1 MSYLYDTQRA
11 MRQKRRSALQRGLV
25 AVLDVGTT
33 KMACMVLQFDAK
45 LDDDVRLGVGNLANH
60 GSFRVIGVATT
71 RSRGVR
77 FGEISSMEETERAI
91 RTVIQ
96 GAQKMANVRVDHVIA
111 CLAGADPR
119 SYGVAGEV
127 ELENGTVT
135 DYDIGRVLANC
146 DMPEYGV
153 GRETVHAMPVN
164 FTLDHRSGLTDPRG
178 QIGNRLSVDMHLLT
192 VDTQA
197 IENLLKCVK
206 RCDMELAGVASAA
219 YTSAMSAL
227 VEDEQE
233 LGAACIDIGGGATSV
248 SVFLK
253 KHMIY
258 GDNVRM
264 GGDLVTSDISK
275 GLQVSHQ
282 AAERIKTLHGGV
294 VATSIDD
301 REMIEVGGDTGD
313 FDHDRRRISRA
324 ELIGVMRPRLEEIL
338 EEARMRLD
346 ASGFEHLPGQRI
358 VLTGGTSQVPGL
370 EGLASKILGQN
381 VRLGRPMRVQGL
393 PQAATGP
400 AFASTIGLA
409 MHAAHPQDEC
419 WDFDLPVERMGG
431 KPLKKAMR
439 WFKDNW

>member
-1 MSYLYDTQRA
+1 MSYLYETQRA
-11 MRQKRRSALQRGLV
+11 MRQKRQAALQRGLV
-25 AVLDVGTT
+25 AILDVGTT
-33 KMACMVLQFDAK
+33 KMACMVLQFDAQTGNAP
-45 LDDDVRLGVGNLANH
+45 RLGAGGLASH

-77 FGEISSMEETERAI
+77 FGEVTAMVETERAI
-91 RTVIQ
+91 RTVVQ

-111 CLAGADPR
+111 CLAGAEPR
-119 SYGVAGEV
+119 SYGVAGAV
-127 ELENGTVT
+127 ALENGNVS
-135 DYDIGRVLANC
+135 DQDIGRVLAGC
-146 DMPEYGV
+146 DIPDYGT

-192 VDTQA
+192 IDTQA

-219 YTSAMSAL
+219 YTSGMSAL

-233 LGAACIDIGGGATSV
+233 LGAACIDLGGGTTSV

-264 GGDLVTSDISK
+264 GGASVTSDISK
-275 GLQVSHQ
+275 GLQVTYQ
-282 AAERIKTLHGGV
+282 TAERIKTLHGGV
-294 VATSIDD
+294 IATSIDD

-313 FDHDRRRISRA
+313 YDHDRRRISRA

-338 EEARMRLD
+338 ENARKCLD
-346 ASGFEHLPGQRI
+346 ASGFDHLPSQRI
-358 VLTGGTSQVPGL
+358 VLTGGASQVPGL
-370 EGLASKILGQN
+370 ESLASKILGQN
-381 VRLGRPMRVQGL
+381 VRLGRPIRIQGL

-419 WDFDLPVERMGG
+419 WDFDLPIERMGG
-431 KPLKKAMR
+431 RPLKKAMR

>member
-1 MSYLYDTQRA
+1 MSYLYDTQRV
-11 MRQKRRSALQRGLV
+11 MRQKRQNALQRGLV

-33 KMACMVLQFDAK
+33 KMACMVLQFDARN
-45 LDDDVRLGVGNLANH
+45 DSEVRLSAGTVLDH

-71 RSRGVR
+71 RSRGVHY
-77 FGEISSMEETERAI
+77 GEISAMEETERAI
-91 RTVIQ
+91 RTVVQ

-111 CLAGADPR
+111 CLAGAAPR

-135 DYDIGRVLANC
+135 SLDIGRVLAAC
-146 DMPEYGV
+146 DMPDYGA

-178 QIGNRLSVDMHLLT
+178 QIGSRLSVDMHLLT
-192 VDTQA
+192 IDTQA

-206 RCDMELAGVASAA
+206 RCDMELAGVASSA
-219 YTSAMSAL
+219 YTSAVSAL

-233 LGAACIDIGGGATSV
+233 LGAACIDIGGGTTSV

-258 GDNVRM
+258 GDSVRM

-275 GLQVSHQ
+275 GLQMSHH

-294 VATSIDD
+294 IATSIDD
-301 REMIEVGGDTGD
+301 REMIEIGGDTGD
-313 FDHDRRRISRA
+313 FDHDRRCISRA

-346 ASGFEHLPGQRI
+346 ASGFDHLPSQRI
-358 VLTGGTSQVPGL
+358 VLTGGSSQEPGL

-419 WDFDLPVERMGG
+419 WDFELPVELIGG
-431 KPLKKAMR
+431 RPLKKAMR

>member
-11 MRQKRRSALQRGLV
+11 MRQKRKNALQRGLI
-25 AVLDVGTT
+25 AILDVGTT
-33 KMACMVLQFDAK
+33 KMACMVLQFDGKADAE
-45 LDDDVRLGVGNLANH
+45 LRLGAGSLANH

-77 FGEISSMEETERAI
+77 YGEIAAMEETERAI
-91 RTVIQ
+91 RTVVQ

-111 CLAGADPR
+111 CLAGAQPR

-127 ELENGTVT
+127 DLESGTVT
-135 DYDIGRVLANC
+135 DSDIGRVLAGC
-146 DMPEYGV
+146 DLPDYGA
-153 GRETVHAMPVN
+153 GRETIHAMPVN
-164 FTLDHRSGLTDPRG
+164 FTLDYRSGLTDPRG
-178 QIGNRLSVDMHLLT
+178 QIGTRLCVDMHLLT

-219 YTSAMSAL
+219 YTSAVSAL

-233 LGAACIDIGGGATSV
+233 LGAACIDIGGGSTGV

-258 GDNVRM
+258 GDSVRM
-264 GGDLVTSDISK
+264 GGDLVTSDISQ
-275 GLQVSHQ
+275 GLQMTYD

-338 EEARMRLD
+338 EEVRACLD
-346 ASGFEHLPGQRI
+346 ASGFDHLPGQRI

-409 MHAAHPQDEC
+409 MHAAYPQDEC
-419 WDFDLPVERMGG
+419 WDFDLPVERIGG
-431 KPLKKAMR
+431 RPLKKAMR

>member
-11 MRQKRRSALQRGLV
+11 MRQKRRNALQRGLI
-25 AVLDVGTT
+25 AVLDVGTS

-45 LDDDVRLGVGNLANH
+45 LDGELRLEAGSLANH

-77 FGEISSMEETERAI
+77 YGEIASMEETERAI
-91 RTVIQ
+91 RTVMQ

-119 SYGVAGEV
+119 SYGVAGDV

-135 DYDIGRVLANC
+135 DHDIGRVLAGC
-146 DMPEYGV
+146 DIPNYGS

-178 QIGNRLSVDMHLLT
+178 QIGNNLSVDMHLLT

-219 YTSAMSAL
+219 YTSAISAL

-233 LGAACIDIGGGATSV
+233 LGAACIDIGGGTTSV

-264 GGDLVTSDISK
+264 GGDLVTSDISQ
-275 GLQVSHQ
+275 GLQMTHQ

-294 VATSIDD
+294 IATSIDD

-338 EEARMRLD
+338 EEARKCLD
-346 ASGFEHLPGQRI
+346 VSGFDHLPSQRI

-400 AFASTIGLA
+400 AFSSTIGLA
-409 MHAAHPQDEC
+409 LHAAYPQDEC

-431 KPLKKAMR
+431 RPLKKAMR

>member
-1 MSYLYDTQRA
+1 MSYLYETQRA
-11 MRQKRRSALQRGLV
+11 MRQKRRNALQRGLV
-25 AVLDVGTT
+25 AILDMGTT
-33 KMACMVLQFDAK
+33 KMACMVLQFDP
-45 LDDDVRLGVGNLANH
+45 LAEENTQFGAMTAASG

-77 FGEISSMEETERAI
+77 FGEISAMEETERAI
-91 RTVIQ
+91 RTVVQ

-111 CLAGADPR
+111 SLAGANPR
-119 SYGVAGEV
+119 SYGVTGQV
-127 ELENGTVT
+127 DLDNGAVT
-135 DYDIGRVLANC
+135 DHDIGGVLAAC
-146 DMPEYGV
+146 DIPDYGM
-153 GRETVHAMPVN
+153 GREALHAMPVN

-178 QIGNRLSVDMHLLT
+178 QTGNGLSVDMHLLT

-197 IENLLKCVK
+197 IENLLKCIK
-206 RCDMELAGVASAA
+206 RCDLELAGIASSS
-219 YTSAMSAL
+219 YVSALSCL

-275 GLQVSHQ
+275 GLQVSYQ
-282 AAERIKTLHGGV
+282 VAERIKTLHGGV
-294 VATSIDD
+294 VATSMDD
-301 REMIEVGGDTGD
+301 RELIEVGSDTGD
-313 FDHDRRRISRA
+313 FETDRRTISRS
-324 ELIGVMRPRLEEIL
+324 ELIGVMRPRIEEIL
-338 EEARMRLD
+338 EEARLRLD
-346 ASGFEHLPGQRI
+346 ASGFEHLPSQRI
-358 VLTGGTSQVPGL
+358 VLTGGASQVPGL

-400 AFASTIGLA
+400 AFSSAIGLA
-409 MHAAHPQDEC
+409 LHAAHPQDEC
-419 WDFDLPVERMGG
+419 WDFDLPIDRIGG
-431 KPLKKAMR
+431 RPLKMAMR

>member
-11 MRQKRRSALQRGLV
+11 MRQKRKNALQRGLI
-25 AVLDVGTT
+25 AILDVGTT
-33 KMACMVLQFDAK
+33 KMACMVLQFDGKA
-45 LDDDVRLGVGNLANH
+45 DEEPRLGAGSLANH

-77 FGEISSMEETERAI
+77 YGEIAAMEETERAI
-91 RTVIQ
+91 RTVVQ

-111 CLAGADPR
+111 CLAGATPR

-127 ELENGTVT
+127 DLESGTVT
-135 DYDIGRVLANC
+135 DSDIGRVLAGC
-146 DMPEYGV
+146 EMPDYGA
-153 GRETVHAMPVN
+153 GRETIHAMPVN
-164 FTLDHRSGLTDPRG
+164 FTLDYRSGLTDPRG
-178 QIGNRLSVDMHLLT
+178 QIGTRLCVDMHLLT

-219 YTSAMSAL
+219 YTSAVSAL

-233 LGAACIDIGGGATSV
+233 LGAACIDIGGGSTGV

-258 GDNVRM
+258 GDSVRM
-264 GGDLVTSDISK
+264 GGDLVTSDISQ
-275 GLQVSHQ
+275 GLQMTYD

-338 EEARMRLD
+338 EEVRACLD
-346 ASGFEHLPGQRI
+346 ASGFDHLPGQRI

-409 MHAAHPQDEC
+409 MHAAYPQDEC
-419 WDFDLPVERMGG
+419 WDFDLPVERIGG
-431 KPLKKAMR
+431 RPLKKAMR